1 MQEKVVVH
9 FRDGRLLKGYTSD
22 LSPNKATF
30 RLTPVDWGGETET
43 IEVDAL
49 KAVFFVKDFAGD
61 STYGE
66 KKAFAADTPY
76 VPGRVEFHMED
87 GESLVGIVEDYQPDK
102 TGFFLTPADPASNN
116 ARCFVVGKAIKR
128 ASLI

>member
-22 LSPNKATF
+22 LTVNQPTF

-43 IEVDAL
+43 IQIESL

-61 STYGE
+61 SAYSE
-66 KKAFAADTPY
+66 KKAFAPDAPY
-76 VPGRVEFHMED
+76 APGRVEFHMED
-87 GESLVGIVEDYQPDK
+87 GESLVGVVQDYQPDEA
-102 TGFFLTPADPASNN
+102 GFFLVPADPQSNN
-116 ARCFVVGKAIKR
+116 VRCFVVGKAIKR

>member
-22 LSPNKATF
+22 LTPNKSNF
-30 RLTPVDWGGETET
+30 RLTPIDWGGESQT
-43 IEVDAL
+43 IEVETL

-61 STYGE
+61 STYNE
-66 KKAFAADTPY
+66 KKAFAPDAPY

-87 GESLVGIVEDYQPDK
+87 GESLVGVVLDYQPDEA
-102 TGFFLTPADPASNN
+102 GLFLVQADPN
-116 ARCFVVGKAIKR
+116 AEDV
-128 ASLI
+128 

>member
-22 LSPNKATF
+22 LTPNKTSF
-30 RLTPVDWGGETET
+30 RLTPVDWGGESQS
-43 IEVDAL
+43 IEVESL

-61 STYGE
+61 STYSE
-66 KKAFAADTPY
+66 KKAFASDAPY
-76 VPGRVEFHMED
+76 APGRVEFHMED
-87 GESLVGIVEDYQPDK
+87 GESLVGVVQDYQPDEA
-102 TGFFLTPADPASNN
+102 GFFLVPADPKSNN
-116 ARCFVVGKAIKR
+116 VRCFVIGKAIKR